1 MATGVPAD
9 VLTEVVTL
17 KFQLI
22 VKDFPI
28 FFFLSVSLQDANFFA
43 NWQKSS
49 FFSLSFLQWF
59 SSSCFFFFHL
69 FGLYMARKGVRG
81 CYHACFELMKNI
93 LLF

>member
-59 SSSCFFFFHL
+59 SSSCFFFFFICL
-69 FGLYMARKGVRG
+69 ACIWLERG
-81 CYHACFELMKNI
+81 SEVVIMHVLS
-93 LLF
+93 